1 MGVTGGHDD
10 RLALLKDGVLAVD
23 GDAAHA
29 VQASDKGITF
39 GLVGADLLPLVE
51 GEQGHADGI
60 VLGQGLADHLAGL
73 IVHLLLQDQGLALGN
88 VLHRLFHSNFPFL
101 RMLFPNF

>member
-1 MGVTGGHDD
+1 M
-10 RLALLKDGVLAVD
+10 
-23 GDAAHA
+23 
-29 VQASDKGITF
+29 ASPL

-73 IVHLLLQDQGLALGN
+73 IVHLLLQDQGLASWQMFFIGSFI
-88 VLHRLFHSNFPFL
+88 VISPFSQNIIPEYF
-101 RMLFPNF
+101 RPPRS